1 MDAVTSER
9 LIELRT
15 LLLEALARTG
25 DRSVPGC
32 HAALVLLDGV
42 CEHAMALAAA
52 SSRASS
58 RLVQAAKH
66 LVIPSPLTI

>member
-58 RLVQAAKH
+58 RLCRR
-66 LVIPSPLTI
+66 PSAWSYPVP